1 MTLTHPTIGVRSITR
16 CLLAVYGGEPFSY
29 TAFTAGLE
37 FTSTFTMATS
47 TPNSHVSGSR
57 SISSE
62 YTHVNY
68 SNFVCQGVVHKKYIV
83 LFYRR
88 VRRQCHPPTVGLLG
102 ACTIVL
108 AYFEV
113 LYIILFWIEIP
124 SSKNILIVWFQH
136 SHELPLWTW
145 SLFPEWS
152 AIRWRLFEAFKCLLS
167 VDRESRELVEQK
179 ESKQI

>member
-1 MTLTHPTIGVRSITR
+1 MAYPRRRMTLTPIRPSVCGLSHAAYSLSMV
-16 CLLAVYGGEPFSY
+16 GEPFSY

-47 TPNSHVSGSR
+47 TPSSHVSGSR

-68 SNFVCQGVVHKKYIV
+68 SSFVCQGVVHKKYIV

-88 VRRQCHPPTVGLLG
+88 VRKQCQPPTVGLLG

-113 LYIILFWIEIP
+113 LYIILFWIEVPIFFGRGGDP
-124 SSKNILIVWFQH
+124 SC
-136 SHELPLWTW
+136 
-145 SLFPEWS
+145 SLTPF
-152 AIRWRLFEAFKCLLS
+152 AL
-167 VDRESRELVEQK
+167 QK
-179 ESKQI
+179 KTTFW